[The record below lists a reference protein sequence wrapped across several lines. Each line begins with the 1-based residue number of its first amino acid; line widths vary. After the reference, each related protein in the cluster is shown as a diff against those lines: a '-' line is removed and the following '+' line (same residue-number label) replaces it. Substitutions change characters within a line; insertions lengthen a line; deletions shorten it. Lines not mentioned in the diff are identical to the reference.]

1 MLLDSL
7 GQLDSA
13 HAYTATAISTNVIDL
28 LPNTAPTGGQTN
40 LIRDIGA
47 GEELHLSILITTAV
61 TTNVSTVFTL
71 ESAADTSLASA
82 ATIHW
87 TGPTVLLASLVAGYW
102 YAQGIIIPPGA
113 YQRYLG
119 IRMTPSTNWGAGAA
133 SAWIH
138 KGRWDTRAYAAGSVN
153 SVS

>member
-28 LPNTAPTGGQTN
+28 LPNTAPNGGQTN

-47 GEELHLSILITTAV
+47 GEELHLSILITTTV
-61 TTNVSTVFTL
+61 TTNVSTV
-71 ESAADTSLASA
+71 
-82 ATIHW
+82 
-87 TGPTVLLASLVAGYW
+87 
-102 YAQGIIIPPGA
+102 QGVILPPGA
-113 YQRYLG
+113 YERYLG
-119 IRMTPSTNWGAGAA
+119 IRMTPSTNWGAGAV

-138 KGRWDTRAYAAGSVN
+138 KGRWDTRVYAAGSVN

>member
-47 GEELHLSILITTAV
+47 GEELHLSILITTTV
-61 TTNVSTVFTL
+61 TTNVSSVFTL
-71 ESAADTSLASA
+71 ESDDNTSLSSA
-82 ATIHW
+82 TVHW
-87 TGPTVLLASLVAGYW
+87 TSPTILLASLVAGYW
-102 YAQGIIIPPGA
+102 VAQGVIIPPGA
-113 YQRYLG
+113 YERYLG
-119 IRMTPSTNWGAGAA
+119 IRMTPSTNWGAGAV

-138 KGRWDTRAYAAGSVN
+138 KGRWDTRVYAAGSVN